1 MKQER
6 GAESLFFQQASE
18 AILKQSHE
26 EAFTFLEKGLA
37 IARGGGNGVR
47 PAICD
52 SFTRQDEER
61 VRHEIL
67 TFSPQDILRPP
78 C

>member
-37 IARGGGNGVR
+37 IARGGGKWGQ
-47 PAICD
+47 ACD
-52 SFTRQDEER
+52 LRFFHKTRRRKSQA
-61 VRHEIL
+61 
-67 TFSPQDILRPP
+67 
-78 C
+78 